1 MAQAD
6 SSYALGRPF
15 PQRVGI
21 AAAVVAA
28 ALIVG
33 LLGMHASGSTAQ
45 HGPAS
50 AARPALHD
58 TGSEAP
64 TLRSADHEP
73 LCDCAAPSPSPEHSM
88 LLMCALAV
96 LVALLVLDRPGSLL
110 RLITRTRSPSVMERA
125 AGSLSRH
132 RPPSLIALSIS
143 RT

>member
-6 SSYALGRPF
+6 RSYALGRPF
-15 PQRVGI
+15 PQRVWI

-33 LLGMHASGSTAQ
+33 LLGMHASGSTAP

-50 AARPALHD
+50 AAGPALHD

-64 TLRSADHEP
+64 TLRFADHGP

-125 AGSLSRH
+125 AGWRSRH